1 MFRFF
6 FCAFVFSTSC
16 MRSSYPGDES
26 QALFTSQPCSP
37 SSISSTQPPSPI
49 MSQRTRLL
57 AGLDDSRAVGFTG
70 FENGVIEHNRSGDS
84 VTIRNVQPAAVV
96 VPVPYDDRCHC
107 VVNTNNPYCRST
119 LFFLGYFTVVAGVG
133 GIITAIV
140 HYV

>member
-6 FCAFVFSTSC
+6 FCVFVFSTSC

-26 QALFTSQPCSP
+26 QALFRSQSCSP

-84 VTIRNVQPAAVV
+84 VTARNVQPATVV
-96 VPVPYDDRCHC
+96 VNVPYDDRCHC
-107 VVNTNNPYCRST
+107 AVNTDNPYCRAT
-119 LFFLGYFTVVAGVG
+119 LGLLAYFVVIGSFG
-133 GIITAIV
+133 GIVTAIV